1 IALNALTKIGAKYD
15 DRVIDVITQHAY
27 SGRDAVNMV
36 QIAEGLVLSEGK
48 DSISQEDVEW
58 VVNSGHYLP
67 RPLTRVSSDKIVGA
81 VNGLAVYGPHLG
93 SVMDIEARAF
103 PVAKGEGKLVVTGIV
118 EEEEIGQAYGQ
129 RLKRKSMARSSLE
142 NVLTVL
148 GSVLELELSCYHI
161 HINFP
166 GGSPVDGPSAGLA
179 LVALLYSA
187 IKNEPIPNDLAF
199 TGEVSVRGM
208 VRPVGGVTSKID
220 AAVRAGVKKVFIP
233 KANYQSYFASYPLDV
248 ISVTN
253 VEEMLD
259 EVFGKTNYLVASGSL
274 VTSANG

>member
-1 IALNALTKIGAKYD
+1 
-15 DRVIDVITQHAY
+15 
-27 SGRDAVNMV
+27 MV

-48 DSISQEDVEW
+48 DTIRQEDVEW
-58 VVNSGHYLP
+58 VVSSGHYLP
-67 RPLTRVSSDKIVGA
+67 RPLIKVTNDKIIGA

-103 PVAKGEGKLVVTGIV
+103 LVAKGQGKLVVTGIV
-118 EEEEIGQAYGQ
+118 EEEEIGQGYGQ

-142 NVLTVL
+142 NVMTVL
-148 GSVLELELSCYHI
+148 GSVLDLELSSYHI

-166 GGSPVDGPSAGLA
+166 GGTPVDGPSAGLA
-179 LVALLYSA
+179 LTALLYSA
-187 IKNEPIPNDLAF
+187 IKNEPISNDLAF

-208 VRPVGGVTSKID
+208 VRPVGGVTAKID

-248 ISVTN
+248 IPVTN

-259 EVFGKTNYLVASGSL
+259 EVFGKANYLVAPSSL
-274 VTSANG
+274 VTTANG